1 MQISEIKKCRICGN
15 DQFITVID
23 LGDQAL
29 SGRFPKAEDP
39 DPPRAPLELVMCDTK
54 KNPDAC
60 GLVQLKHSV
69 PPLEMYTR
77 DYGYRSG
84 INKTMSDHLAEI
96 TGNVQKIA
104 RLEKNDIVLDIG
116 SNDGTLLK
124 SYSRDDIRRIGI
136 DPGGEQYRKYYP
148 ATIRLVSDFFT
159 AANFRSVSP
168 QKKAKIITSIAMFYD
183 LEKPMEFVDNIRQIL
198 HKDGVWV
205 LEQSYLPAMLEM
217 NSFDT
222 ICHEHLEYYAF
233 SQINWMLRQNS
244 LKAIDIE
251 LNETNGGSFR
261 LSVAHA
267 DSALQPNSAALDKV
281 IEAEHTLNLETRR
294 PYQDFC
300 TRVEKTRTELN
311 TFLQTEKARGKK
323 IFVYGASTKG
333 NVLLQYFGIDFSVI
347 TAAADRNPEKWGSR
361 TPGTNIPIISET
373 EAREQKPDY
382 FLVLP
387 WHFKDEFLE
396 RESRF
401 LKDGGKFI
409 FPLPEMEIVSRTG

>member
-15 DQFITVID
+15 DQFATVID

-29 SGRFPKAEDP
+29 SGRFPKKDDP
-39 DPPRAPLELVMCDTK
+39 DPPRAPLVLVMCDTS

-69 PPLEMYTR
+69 PPLEMYTS

-84 INKTMSDHLAEI
+84 INRTMSDHLADI
-96 TGNVQKIA
+96 TGKVQKIA

-124 SYSRDDIRRIGI
+124 SYQRDDIRRLGI

-148 ATIRLVSDFFT
+148 DSIHLISDFFS
-159 AANFRSVSP
+159 AGNFQSVFP
-168 QKKAKIITSIAMFYD
+168 HEKAKIITSIAMFYD
-183 LEKPMEFVDNIRQIL
+183 LENPMEFVDNIRQIL

-222 ICHEHLEYYAF
+222 ICHEHLEYYALY
-233 SQINWMLRQNS
+233 QINWMLERNKM
-244 LKAIDIE
+244 KAIDVE
-251 LNETNGGSFR
+251 LNDTNGGSFR
-261 LSVAHA
+261 LYVTHA
-267 DSALQPNSAALDKV
+267 DSVLQPDRAALDSV
-281 IEAEHTLNLETRR
+281 TNAERSLELETKR
-294 PYQDFC
+294 PYRNFLK
-300 TRVEKTRTELN
+300 RVEKTRSDLN
-311 TFLQTEKARGKK
+311 TFLQKEKAGGKK

-333 NVLLQYFGIDFSVI
+333 NVLLQYFGIDSSVI

-361 TPGTNIPIISET
+361 TPGTNIPIISEA
-373 EAREQKPDY
+373 EARDQKPDY

-387 WHFKDEFLE
+387 WHFKHEFIE
-396 RESRF
+396 RESQY
-401 LKDGGKFI
+401 LKEGGKFI
-409 FPLPEMEIVSRTG
+409 FPLPEIEVVP